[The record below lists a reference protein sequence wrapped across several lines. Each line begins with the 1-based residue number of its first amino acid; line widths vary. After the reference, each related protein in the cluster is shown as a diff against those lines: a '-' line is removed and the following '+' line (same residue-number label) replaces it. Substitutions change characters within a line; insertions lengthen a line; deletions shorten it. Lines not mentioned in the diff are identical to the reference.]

1 MIENKYILDAL
12 SALGVNGCQLS
23 GHPTKESEFLSMYS
37 ENTGVDSMN
46 TMILSSD
53 PKDFSVTWKQV
64 SEKAKEIEDAEPL
77 KELRRVRNDILAET
91 DWVIIKE
98 REEGGSVSNFAD
110 WKEYRQKLRDI
121 TNTYKSLEDVKWP
134 TAPSE

>member
-12 SALGVNGCQLS
+12 SDLGVNGCQLS

-37 ENTGVDSMN
+37 ERTGVDSMN

-53 PKDFSVTWKQV
+53 TKDFSVTWKQV

-77 KELRRVRNDILAET
+77 KQLREVRNSILAET
-91 DWVIIKE
+91 DWTQNRDVTL
-98 REEGGSVSNFAD
+98 SNDAD
-110 WKEYRQKLRDI
+110 WKTYRQSLRDI
-121 TNTYKSLEDVKWP
+121 TKTYKTLEDVKWP
-134 TAPSE
+134 EKP

>member
-53 PKDFSVTWKQV
+53 TKDFSVTWKQV

-77 KELRRVRNDILAET
+77 KQLREVRNSILAET
-91 DWVIIKE
+91 DWVVTMHKE
-98 REEGGSVSNFAD
+98 LGTNIPTA
-110 WKEYRQKLRDI
+110 WKTYRQALRDI
-121 TNTYKSLEDVKWP
+121 TDDATSLDDVTWP
-134 TAPSE
+134 EKP

>member
-1 MIENKYILDAL
+1 MIENKYIFDAL

-77 KELRRVRNDILAET
+77 KQLREERNAKLLET
-91 DWVIIKE
+91 DWTQSPDSPLTDSQKT
-98 REEGGSVSNFAD
+98 SWAT
-110 WKEYRQKLRDI
+110 YRQSLRDI
-121 TNTYKSLEDVKWP
+121 TDSATSLDDVTWP
-134 TAPSE
+134 TKP

>member
-12 SALGVNGCQLS
+12 SDLGVNGCQLS

-37 ENTGVDSMN
+37 ERTGVDSMN

-53 PKDFSVTWKQV
+53 TKDFSVTWKQV

-77 KELRRVRNDILAET
+77 KQLREVRNSILAET
-91 DWVIIKE
+91 DWTQNRDVTL
-98 REEGGSVSNFAD
+98 SNDAD
-110 WKEYRQKLRDI
+110 WKTYRQALRDI
-121 TNTYKSLEDVKWP
+121 TKDYKSLDDVKWP
-134 TAPSE
+134 EKPE